1 MFTVLDNIFCGANL
15 YINSQITP
23 PPFGLKYVKGYALYI
38 MYWLTGYRSAKT
50 EFVKRLME

>member
-15 YINSQITP
+15 YINSQIT

>member
-23 PPFGLKYVKGYALYI
+23 PFGLKYVKGCALYI
-38 MYWLTGYRSAKT
+38 MYWLTDYRSANT
-50 EFVKRLME
+50 EFVKRLKE